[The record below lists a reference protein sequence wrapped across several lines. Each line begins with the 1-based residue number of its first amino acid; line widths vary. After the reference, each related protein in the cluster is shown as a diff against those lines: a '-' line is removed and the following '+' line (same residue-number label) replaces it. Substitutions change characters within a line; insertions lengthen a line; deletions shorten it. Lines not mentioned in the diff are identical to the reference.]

1 MKLIAM
7 SGSLRTGSFNTALL
21 HAAQACLPKT
31 ISCEIVSIAE
41 VPLYNQD
48 LDGDTKP
55 EICEQLKAAIADADG
70 LLIAT
75 PEYNY
80 SVPGGLKNA
89 IDWLSRPAY
98 KSVLAHKPVAIMSSS
113 LGATGGVRA
122 QGHLKQ
128 IMGGVLADIYPAPEF
143 CVPFA
148 NQVFSTQGELIDEE
162 LQPRLTRF
170 IGDYCAWLALKH

>member
-21 HAAQACLPKT
+21 QAAQACLPEA
-31 ISCEIVSIAE
+31 ISCEFVSIAD

-55 EICEQLKAAIADADG
+55 AVCEQLKATIANADG

-113 LGATGGVRA
+113 IGATGGVRA

-128 IMGGVLADIYPAPEF
+128 ILGGVLAELYPAPEF
-143 CVPFA
+143 IVPLA
-148 NQVFSTQGELIDEE
+148 NQAFSTQGQLMDEE
-162 LQPRLTRF
+162 LQLKLTRF
-170 IGDYCAWLALKH
+170 ISDYCAWLAMRH